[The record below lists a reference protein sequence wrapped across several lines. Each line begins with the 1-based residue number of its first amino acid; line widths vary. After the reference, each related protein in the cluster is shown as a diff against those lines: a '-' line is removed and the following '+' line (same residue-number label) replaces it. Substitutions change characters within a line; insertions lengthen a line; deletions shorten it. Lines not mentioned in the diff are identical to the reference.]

1 MLGSTRLLTILYMI
15 KLKDLTAG
23 YARRK
28 PVLTKLNTELRTG
41 QIYGLLGANGSGKTT
56 LLYTISGCITPL
68 AGEVEVL
75 SVTPSSRSR
84 EMLQE
89 LIFMPDEVELPAISA
104 ESFVNDY
111 STFRPRFDK
120 EKFQRI
126 LERFD
131 FTHNLKLNKLSLGNR
146 KKFFIA
152 FALASNAKI
161 VLFDEPTNG
170 LDITSKVTFR
180 QVLAEEINDERLF
193 IISTHLVS
201 DIEQLLSS
209 IIVIKDKQIVVQAS
223 MDTVAERLTFGATAS
238 ISQPLFSE
246 GLRAVGKGEG
256 DYSNVDLELL
266 YLALHN
272 PTSQQPIIDI
282 LSGKEELC

>member
-1 MLGSTRLLTILYMI
+1 MI
-15 KLKDLTAG
+15 KLKELTAG

-28 PVLTKLNTELRTG
+28 PVLTKLNTELHTG
-41 QIYGLLGANGSGKTT
+41 HIYGLLGANGSGKTT
-56 LLYTISGCITPL
+56 LLYTLSGCITPL

-75 SVTPSSRSR
+75 NATPSSRSR
-84 EMLQE
+84 EMFQE

-126 LERFD
+126 LERFN

-209 IIVIKDKQIVVQAS
+209 IIVIKDKQIAVQAS
-223 MDTVAERLTFGATAS
+223 MDTVAERLIFGATAS

-272 PTSQQPIIDI
+272 PTSQQSIIDI

>member
-1 MLGSTRLLTILYMI
+1 MI
-15 KLKDLTAG
+15 KLKQVTAG

-28 PVLTKLNTELRTG
+28 PVLTELNTELHSG

-56 LLYTISGCITPL
+56 LLNTISGLIPTL
-68 AGEVEVL
+68 EGEVEVL
-75 SVTPSSRSR
+75 GATPSERAR

-89 LIFMPDEVELPAISA
+89 LIFMPDEVELPAMSA
-104 ESFVNDY
+104 TAFEASY
-111 STFRPRFDK
+111 AMFRPRFDSA
-120 EKFQRI
+120 KFHRI
-126 LERFD
+126 LERFE
-131 FTHNLKLNKLSLGNR
+131 FTHGVKLNKLSLGNR

-170 LDITSKVTFR
+170 LDVTSKVVFR
-180 QVLAEEINDERLF
+180 QIMAEEINDERLF
-193 IISTHLVS
+193 VISTHLVS

-209 IIVIKDKQIVVQAS
+209 IILLCNKQIMLQTPL
-223 MDTVAERLTFGATAS
+223 DTIAEHLTFGAS
-238 ISQPLFSE
+238 GVIPQPLFSE
-246 GLRAVGKGEG
+246 GLRAVGRNVG

-272 PTSQQPIIDI
+272 PASQQSIIDI

>member
-1 MLGSTRLLTILYMI
+1 MI
-15 KLKDLTAG
+15 KLKELTAG

-28 PVLTKLNTELRTG
+28 PVLTKLNTELHAG

-68 AGEVEVL
+68 TGEVEVL
-75 SVTPSSRSR
+75 DSTPSSRSR

-104 ESFVNDY
+104 ESFVKDY
-111 STFRPRFDK
+111 YTFRPRFDK
-120 EKFQRI
+120 EKFHRI

-131 FTHNLKLNKLSLGNR
+131 FSYNVKLHKLSLGNR

-238 ISQPLFSE
+238 ISKPLFSE
-246 GLRAVGKGEG
+246 GLRAVGKSEG
-256 DYSNVDLELL
+256 DYSNLDLELL

-272 PTSQQPIIDI
+272 PTSQQSIIDI
-282 LSGKEELC
+282 MSGKEELC

>member
-1 MLGSTRLLTILYMI
+1 MLGSTKLLTILYMI

-28 PVLTKLNTELRTG
+28 PVLTKLNTELHTG

-68 AGEVEVL
+68 AGEVKML
-75 SVTPSSRSR
+75 GATPSSRSR
-84 EMLQE
+84 EMFQE

-111 STFRPRFDK
+111 STFRPRFNR

-126 LERFD
+126 LERFN

-256 DYSNVDLELL
+256 DYSNVELELL

-272 PTSQQPIIDI
+272 PTSQQSIIDI

>member
-1 MLGSTRLLTILYMI
+1 MI

-23 YARRK
+23 YARRI
-28 PVLTKLNTELRTG
+28 PVLTKLNTELHTG

-75 SVTPSSRSR
+75 GATPSSRSR

-104 ESFVNDY
+104 ESFIKDY

-209 IIVIKDKQIVVQAS
+209 IIVIKDKQIAVQAS

-238 ISQPLFSE
+238 FSQPLFSE

-272 PTSQQPIIDI
+272 PTSQQSIIDI

>member
-1 MLGSTRLLTILYMI
+1 MI

-56 LLYTISGCITPL
+56 LLYTLSGCITPL
-68 AGEVEVL
+68 AGEVKVL
-75 SVTPSSRSR
+75 GATPSSRSR
-84 EMLQE
+84 EMFQE

-111 STFRPRFDK
+111 STFRPRFDR

-126 LERFD
+126 LERFN

-238 ISQPLFSE
+238 FSQPLFSE

-272 PTSQQPIIDI
+272 PTSQQSIIDI